1 MRVAGS
7 VALCAALLT
16 ATAALP
22 DSLTYH
28 NDRFGTEV
36 TFPAEVFSRAEPA
49 PDNGD
54 GMTWKAGDGASLAV
68 FGSLNVDAL
77 SPADYLDQQIGW
89 LAKGTDVAYR
99 RAGKDWAVVSGT
111 QGETAFYQRF
121 AFGADAVH
129 SVLLRY
135 PVSGKAEYDPLAGP
149 IAGSLRGP

>member
-36 TFPAEVFSRAEPA
+36 TFPAE
-49 PDNGD
+49 
-54 GMTWKAGDGASLAV
+54 
-68 FGSLNVDAL
+68 
-77 SPADYLDQQIGW
+77 
-89 LAKGTDVAYR
+89 
-99 RAGKDWAVVSGT
+99 
-111 QGETAFYQRF
+111 
-121 AFGADAVH
+121 
-129 SVLLRY
+129 
-135 PVSGKAEYDPLAGP
+135 SGKAEYDPLAGP

>member
-49 PDNGD
+49 P
-54 GMTWKAGDGASLAV
+54 TASPTIL
-68 FGSLNVDAL
+68 
-77 SPADYLDQQIGW
+77 
-89 LAKGTDVAYR
+89 
-99 RAGKDWAVVSGT
+99 
-111 QGETAFYQRF
+111 
-121 AFGADAVH
+121 
-129 SVLLRY
+129 
-135 PVSGKAEYDPLAGP
+135 
-149 IAGSLRGP
+149 SLRNSMARSNP